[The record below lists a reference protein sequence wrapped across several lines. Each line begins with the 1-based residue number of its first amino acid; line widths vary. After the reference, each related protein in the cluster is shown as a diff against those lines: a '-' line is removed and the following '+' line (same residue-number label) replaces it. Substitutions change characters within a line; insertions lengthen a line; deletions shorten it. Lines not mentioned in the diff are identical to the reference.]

1 MSFSSQTKEVLCKT
15 PYECPACR
23 LAELAGFFACTGKI
37 SDGVMRVHT
46 LNPALAL
53 RIISSLESELGITAQ
68 AEGSRIIIDEHS
80 QKKLSDA
87 ISQDVMIYDCCKVS
101 YIRGAFLGGGSVNAP
116 DKKYHIEFSAKSDRD
131 AQIIS
136 DTLSDLEFKPKITHR
151 KEKSVVYI
159 KEGEQIAELLGYISN
174 GRVGLEF
181 MSAQVEKEHKSSTQ
195 RQVNCES
202 ANLDKLARASSRHI
216 IAIKQIKAAHKWSSM
231 PEVLREI
238 GELRLKHP
246 DVSLEALGKMTE
258 QGIGKSGVN
267 HRLNRI
273 VEYAQNLKT

>member
-15 PYECPACR
+15 SYECPACR

-116 DKKYHIEFSAKSDRD
+116 DKKYHI
-131 AQIIS
+131 
-136 DTLSDLEFKPKITHR
+136 
-151 KEKSVVYI
+151 
-159 KEGEQIAELLGYISN
+159 
-174 GRVGLEF
+174 
-181 MSAQVEKEHKSSTQ
+181 
-195 RQVNCES
+195 
-202 ANLDKLARASSRHI
+202 
-216 IAIKQIKAAHKWSSM
+216 
-231 PEVLREI
+231 
-238 GELRLKHP
+238 
-246 DVSLEALGKMTE
+246 
-258 QGIGKSGVN
+258 
-267 HRLNRI
+267 
-273 VEYAQNLKT
+273 